1 MAVYRT
7 AYEWNKIFLEIED
20 SLYCLYYFFFIHGE
34 TLFEA
39 AASTE
44 LFGEPIYREDTG
56 FGTAGLV
63 FPFQLYHLLS
73 RTILGKFILRL
84 KAILGKMGIKTP
96 NS

>member
-20 SLYCLYYFFFIHGE
+20 SLYCLYYFFFVHGE

-44 LFGEPIYREDTG
+44 VFGDPIFREDTG

-63 FPFQLYHLLS
+63 FAFQLYHLLS
-73 RTILGKFILRL
+73 YTVLCKLNLRL
-84 KAILGKMGIKTP
+84 KAILGKMGITSP